1 MTLRHSLDTMRHRR
15 TTSTALNVKH
25 SHAQPI
31 VFSGWS
37 PYGLTRRSFGYTKFG
52 AKRNGKPVRSKA
64 KLTEAFQLCTMSV
77 RCAHRPCKWSLL
89 LLSGELHLFGRSES
103 GPNHCVVCRVAP
115 LFRFCHTGFV
125 CVCVLNLFGCPW
137 YVMCLPV
144 HKTVTLCPPVS
155 GWEELNHSCKII
167 ITAGLRFTLAKGVLS
182 TFFLMCLGCGVH
194 FCHLVAAVAKCRCP
208 PVTKTYL
215 MSDPDQPLDS
225 AVLFEP

>member
-1 MTLRHSLDTMRHRR
+1 MYDVRAMR
-15 TTSTALNVKH
+15 SPSMQMVTAV
-25 SHAQPI
+25 AE
-31 VFSGWS
+31 W
-37 PYGLTRRSFGYTKFG
+37 G
-52 AKRNGKPVRSKA
+52 AAPVRQKRIWA
-64 KLTEAFQLCTMSV
+64 EPL
-77 RCAHRPCKWSLL
+77 RG
-89 LLSGELHLFGRSES
+89 LSCRA
-103 GPNHCVVCRVAP
+103 VVSFLSYR
-115 LFRFCHTGFV
+115 L